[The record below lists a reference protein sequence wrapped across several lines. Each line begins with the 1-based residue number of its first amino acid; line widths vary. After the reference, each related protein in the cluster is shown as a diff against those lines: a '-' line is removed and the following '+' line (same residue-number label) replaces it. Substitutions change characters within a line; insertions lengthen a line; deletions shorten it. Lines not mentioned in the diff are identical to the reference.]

1 MPEEFL
7 TNEPAQRP
15 TAVALGV
22 FDGVHIGHRAVL
34 REAVNSGDLEP
45 WVFTF
50 AEESIPKAKKGAVR
64 LEPPCIKFNIMKKC
78 GIAHVYAPDFSEVQ
92 SLSGEEFVRRVL
104 VEHLRC
110 RKVVCGTDFRFGER
124 AACNAD
130 DMKRLCEEYGMECAV
145 IEKLYDGGEAIS
157 STRIRAAAAE
167 GDMETVRRLCGYPFC
182 IENTVVA
189 GEHLGREYGL
199 PTINQGFGG
208 GYVIPKYGV
217 YVSAAYV
224 DGKFYPAVTNVGV
237 KPTVSEENAPGA
249 ETNLI
254 GFAGNLYGKK
264 VFVFLLYF
272 VRPEMKFESREAL
285 FARIAFDRDNAKS
298 AAESWISSSGAKT
311 AELMGI

>member
-1 MPEEFL
+1 M
-7 TNEPAQRP
+7 
-15 TAVALGV
+15 
-22 FDGVHIGHRAVL
+22 
-34 REAVNSGDLEP
+34 
-45 WVFTF
+45 
-50 AEESIPKAKKGAVR
+50 
-64 LEPPCIKFNIMKKC
+64 EPPCIKFNIMKKC

-124 AACNAD
+124 AACNAG

-264 VFVFLLYF
+264 VFVFLLSF